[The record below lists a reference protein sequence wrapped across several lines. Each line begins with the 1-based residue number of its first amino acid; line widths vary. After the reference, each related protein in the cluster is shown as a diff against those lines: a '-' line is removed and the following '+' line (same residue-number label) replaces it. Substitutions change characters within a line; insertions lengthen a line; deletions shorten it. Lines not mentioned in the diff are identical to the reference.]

1 MGTSGV
7 GAFAVDEGAVPE
19 FEDDE
24 GHDLLEVEE
33 LAGFHAGEESADGG
47 WVEVA
52 AGFDLGIAERV
63 GDEVFEFRVFEE
75 EFEREEERDFG
86 AMAWGVGGHACEG
99 LVGET
104 AFDPFVGAAAEFEV
118 RRHAEGEFD
127 EPVVEEGQPVLE
139 AVGHGVFVL
148 TDEGPVLE
156 PFIEL
161 KPEEAVEHGCL
172 FERARGTGRD
182 RAFVRDP

>member
-86 AMAWGVGGHACEG
+86 AMALSARRRSIHLSVRPRSLRCGGMRKASSMSLWSRKG
-99 LVGET
+99 SRYSRLW
-104 AFDPFVGAAAEFEV
+104 AM
-118 RRHAEGEFD
+118 
-127 EPVVEEGQPVLE
+127 
-139 AVGHGVFVL
+139 VFL
-148 TDEGPVLE
+148 S
-156 PFIEL
+156 
-161 KPEEAVEHGCL
+161 
-172 FERARGTGRD
+172 
-182 RAFVRDP
+182 

>member
-1 MGTSGV
+1 M
-7 GAFAVDEGAVPE
+7 PE

-24 GHDLLEVEE
+24 GHDLFEVEE
-33 LAGFHAGEESADGG
+33 FAGFHAGEEGADGG
-47 WVEVA
+47 GVEVA

-86 AMAWGVGGHACEG
+86 AMAWRVGGHACEG
-99 LVGET
+99 LVGEA

-127 EPVVEEGQPVLE
+127 EPVVEEGETVLE
-139 AVGHGVFVL
+139 TVGHGVLVL

-161 KPEEAVEHGCL
+161 EPEETVEHGSLC
-172 FERARGTGRD
+172 ERARGSGWE